1 MFHPGYTET
10 LRQVSELISDKPMM
24 HRCHTIE
31 RHDVY
36 ECLILNVALKEELEL
51 LEQYI
56 VL

>member
-1 MFHPGYTET
+1 MFNPGYTET